1 MKQAPVEPE
10 PSTALVVT
18 LKSLPTVAAVELFKP
33 GALDHIL
40 ACIEAEARKEASGL
54 EISTEASRQA
64 IASLAYKIARSK
76 TYIDDQGKSL
86 TEDARKQINAVNG
99 DRKVA
104 RERLDG
110 LKDEIRKPLTEWENL
125 DKDRQA
131 AHEEA
136 LNEIESAGASSI
148 SRWQSFSAEAMR
160 DRLKEIIADTR
171 DWEEFSQRAA
181 GVKAVAKEQITQAIE
196 RREAYDKEQAEL
208 TRLRAE
214 EAERVAKARE
224 EAAARAATEAAE
236 KKAQEEK
243 DAAQRASQA
252 EYDRLRGEAEYAE
265 NKRIAAEQE
274 AKRQADQAEARR
286 IADAQAA
293 ERRAKEAADKAEAD
307 QKRAIEAERQRVADA
322 QKAER
327 EAAEKREAN
336 KRHVAKINK
345 EVKKAMMYCDL
356 NGANISVEAVDGL
369 ISAIAKGLIPHVSIE
384 Y

>member
-86 TEDARKQINAVNG
+86 TEDARKQIDAVNG

-131 AHEEA
+131 AHEKR
-136 LNEIESAGASSI
+136 LSQIETSGTLCLQH
-148 SRWQSFSAEAMR
+148 WQSLAANDMRERLTEVEAP
-160 DRLKEIIADTR
+160 R

-208 TRLRAE
+208 TRLGAE